1 MAGNPAPAPHFT
13 GHASCRQSEPG
24 GLVMEG
30 IARWFML
37 VAVVSALGG
46 MVWGIQMSASQDH
59 LLSPAHGHLNLL
71 GWVSCSI
78 FAFYYHLTPAAAAGA
93 LPRLHLG
100 TALLSLLLLVP
111 GIPLAIQ
118 DRGEV
123 LAQAGS
129 AAALLSMLIFAAIVL
144 RHRPEKAQF
153 KAVFKPEKRPRTGLQ
168 GRSLGTF
175 RSLRRRRTPVA

>member
-1 MAGNPAPAPHFT
+1 M
-13 GHASCRQSEPG
+13 
-24 GLVMEG
+24 VG

-37 VAVVSALGG
+37 AAVVSALGG

-78 FAFYYHLTPAAAAGA
+78 YAFYYHLLPAAAKGK

-100 TALLSLLLLVP
+100 TALLALVLLVP

-118 DRGEV
+118 ERSEV

-129 AAALLSMLIFAAIVL
+129 VAALLSMLIFTVVVV
-144 RHRPEKAQF
+144 RHRPRKAEF
-153 KAVFKPEKRPRTGLQ
+153 KAAQKRGKRPREGRQ
-168 GRSLGTF
+168 RRSLGTF
-175 RSLRRRRTPVA
+175 RSLRRRQTPVA